1 MVELGDFFCNLSLY
15 FCSEYHQS
23 CVPAETKRRAE
34 QASTQQTSGSKKD
47 ELLGDTVTQDEI
59 WKQSVATEERGVRA
73 WYDSK
78 DFFFEQSIYQ

>member
-1 MVELGDFFCNLSLY
+1 MSSEFWCNLREKLSSFIIYLCI

-23 CVPAETKRRAE
+23 CIPAETKRRVE

-47 ELLGDTVTQDEI
+47 EILGDTVTQDEI

-73 WYDSK
+73 WYD
-78 DFFFEQSIYQ
+78 F

>member
-1 MVELGDFFCNLSLY
+1 MGKKAFFIYNLSLY
-15 FCSEYHQS
+15 FFCSEYHQS
-23 CVPAETKRRAE
+23 CIPAETKRRVE

-73 WYDSK
+73 WYD
-78 DFFFEQSIYQ
+78 F